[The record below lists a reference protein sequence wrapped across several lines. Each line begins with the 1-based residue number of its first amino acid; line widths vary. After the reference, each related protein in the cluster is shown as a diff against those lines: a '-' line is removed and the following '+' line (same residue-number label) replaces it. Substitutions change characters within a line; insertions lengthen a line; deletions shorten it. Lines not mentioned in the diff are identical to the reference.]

1 MKVYLSG
8 KMTGLSEKE
17 IWNNFRKVE
26 TWLSTRELRDYNN
39 NPIESVMNPAVT
51 YAMQNYKAFS
61 YEDWLHIDFAMLDA
75 CDAVCLLPNWKD
87 SMGAKREIAYA
98 YKHGKDVY
106 YPIYSVVPRN
116 EHNKKFKFGKE
127 KYNAFEEDPD
137 LTKQIAL
144 EVEKYDTRRALDNLL
159 DDLCERKAKETL
171 EEEVGQIRTC

>member
-8 KMTGLSEKE
+8 KMTGLSEEE

-26 TWLSTRELRDYNN
+26 TWLSTGNPSDNNN
-39 NPIESVMNPAVT
+39 NPIESIMNPAVT

-98 YKHGKDVY
+98 YKHGKDVF
-106 YPIYSVVPRN
+106 YPRYSVAPRN

-127 KYNAFEEDPD
+127 KYNTFETDPGR
-137 LTKQIAL
+137 TKQIAL
-144 EVEKYDTRRALDNLL
+144 EVEKYDVKKKAEALFDSFAE
-159 DDLCERKAKETL
+159 DIAAKKLASEV
-171 EEEVGQIRTC
+171 EE